1 MATKVVVR
9 GNLDQALKK
18 FKAKVNKNGI
28 PQETKKHEGYDKP
41 GVRRRAA
48 EKEGKNGELL
58 FTVYRDWD
66 DENILEIVMIIEF
79 LMPLMSLNNILKIIK
94 RNGRVWVICENP
106 KHKQRQG

>member
-28 PQETKKHEGYDKP
+28 PQETKKHEGYHKP

-48 EKEGKNGELL
+48 EKERKKNAA
-58 FTVYRDWD
+58 
-66 DENILEIVMIIEF
+66 
-79 LMPLMSLNNILKIIK
+79 K
-94 RNGRVWVICENP
+94 RN
-106 KHKQRQG
+106 RQNNRDRD